1 MTYSNKVK
9 AGKVIVERMNSLPE
23 YGKFTFKYRK
33 EVYQLTCYSVYAD
46 GQRNLAISK
55 VGVMSLGGMNV
66 GKIGPTTIELYTY
79 DLMNQRT
86 TYRMDMSSMEV
97 LTPKEA

>member
-9 AGKVIVERMNSLPE
+9 AGRVIVERMDSLPRD
-23 YGKFTFKYRK
+23 GKFTFKYRK
-33 EVYQLTCYSVYAD
+33 EVYQLTCYSVYD
-46 GQRNLAISK
+46 NGERNLAIGK
-55 VGVMSLGGMNV
+55 VGVMSLGGMNI

-86 TYRMDMSSMEV
+86 TYRMDMSLMEV